1 MTRLALLAAVA
12 ALTASPALAALK
24 EGAVAPDFT
33 LQGFQAGK
41 PLTFSLAD
49 ARKKGPVVV
58 YFFPAADTPG
68 CNIEAK
74 MFADAMDQ
82 FKAKGATVIGV
93 TAGNLDKLQGF
104 SASTEPFGAI
114 T

>member
-58 YFFPAADTPG
+58 YFFPAGIAGTLMG
-68 CNIEAK
+68 
-74 MFADAMDQ
+74 
-82 FKAKGATVIGV
+82 KGTR
-93 TAGNLDKLQGF
+93 
-104 SASTEPFGAI
+104 P
-114 T
+114 